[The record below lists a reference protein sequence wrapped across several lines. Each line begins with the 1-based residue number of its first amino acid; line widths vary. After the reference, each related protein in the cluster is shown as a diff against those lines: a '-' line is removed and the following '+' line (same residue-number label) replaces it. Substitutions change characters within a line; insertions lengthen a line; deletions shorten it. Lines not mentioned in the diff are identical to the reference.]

1 MTSRVRSSGTELSF
15 DKQSANRK
23 ILTFCHNSKSGYYF
37 KNFTNFGIA
46 KTNTEMEILNWI
58 ILVAGFCLLPTVV
71 LWLCRKFSFLG
82 KIGPVLLLYGLGII
96 IGNIGLMPKQLP
108 AVQELL
114 SNAMVPLAIPLMLYG
129 CTFNMKGA
137 RSQILALVT
146 GMISVATAV
155 VIGYLIFGRNLPEGA
170 KIGGMLTGVY
180 TGGTINLAALKTMLG
195 IKDETYILINSY
207 DILVSFL
214 YLSFLLA
221 IGIKLFRK
229 FLPNTLGNF
238 TQKDEA
244 AIKAEMDKENRKPVK
259 GFFTRIGIAYTTK
272 LLGLTILIVGISAG
286 VALLLPESMFMTIFI
301 LMLTTLGIGCSFIKK
316 IHNMKYSYDI
326 GMYFIYIFC
335 IVVAS
340 MADLSKL
347 DFAGGIGLL
356 GYLLVAV
363 FGSLLMQVIF
373 AKILKIDSDMMVIS
387 SVTFINSPPFVP
399 MMAAAMKNKDVLIPG
414 LTIGVIGYAAG
425 NYLGFLMSQL
435 LGLL

>member
-1 MTSRVRSSGTELSF
+1 MNIF
-15 DKQSANRK
+15 
-23 ILTFCHNSKSGYYF
+23 
-37 KNFTNFGIA
+37 
-46 KTNTEMEILNWI
+46 NWI
-58 ILVAGFCLLPTVV
+58 VLVAGFCLIPAGV
-71 LWLCRKFSFLG
+71 LWLCKKYSILG
-82 KIGPVLLLYGLGII
+82 KIGPVLLLYALGII
-96 IGNIGLMPKQLP
+96 IGNIGLMPEQLP

-114 SNAMVPLAIPLMLYG
+114 SNAMVPLAIPLMLFG

-146 GMISVATAV
+146 GMISVAVAV
-155 VIGYLIFGRNLPEGA
+155 VTGYLIFGQDMPEGA

-195 IKDETYILINSY
+195 VKDETYILINSY
-207 DILVSFL
+207 DILISFM

-221 IGIKLFRK
+221 VGIKLFRK
-229 FLPNTLGNF
+229 FLPNTLGTF
-238 TQKDEA
+238 TEKDEA
-244 AIKAEMDKENRKPVK
+244 TIKSEMEKENRKP
-259 GFFTRIGIAYTTK
+259 FRSLFTRKGAAYVAI

-286 VALLLPESMFMTIFI
+286 VALLLPDSMFMTIFI

-316 IHNMKYSYDI
+316 VHNMKYSYDI

-340 MADLSKL
+340 MADLSELNLLAGL
-347 DFAGGIGLL
+347 DLL
-356 GYLLVAV
+356 GYLFIAV
-363 FGSLLMQVIF
+363 FGSLLLQVIF
-373 AKILKIDSDMMVIS
+373 AKIFRIDADMMVIA
-387 SVTFINSPPFVP
+387 SVTYINSPPFVP

-425 NYLGFLMSQL
+425 NYLGFLMSQF

>member
-1 MTSRVRSSGTELSF
+1 M
-15 DKQSANRK
+15 N
-23 ILTFCHNSKSGYYF
+23 I
-37 KNFTNFGIA
+37 I
-46 KTNTEMEILNWI
+46 NWI
-58 ILVAGFCLLPTVV
+58 ILVAGFCLIPAGV
-71 LWLCRKFSFLG
+71 LWLCKKVNILG
-82 KIGPVLLLYGLGII
+82 KIGPVMVLYGLGII
-96 IGNIGLMPKQLP
+96 IGNIGLMPEQMP

-114 SNAMVPLAIPLMLYG
+114 SNAMVPLAIPLMLFG

-146 GMISVATAV
+146 GMVSVALAV
-155 VIGYLIFGRNLPEGA
+155 IIGFFLFGRNLPEGA

-195 IKDETYILINSY
+195 VKDETYILINSY

-229 FLPNTLGNF
+229 FLPNTLGAY
-238 TQKDEA
+238 TEKDEA
-244 AIKAEMDKENRKPVK
+244 SIKAEMERENRKPFK
-259 GFFTRIGIAYTTK
+259 SLFTRKGAAYLGR
-272 LLGLTILIVGISAG
+272 LLGLTILIVGLSAG
-286 VALLLPESMFMTIFI
+286 VALLLPSSMFMTIFI

-347 DFAGGIGLL
+347 DLAGGLGLM
-356 GYLLVAV
+356 GYLLIAV
-363 FGSLLMQVIF
+363 FGSLLLQVIF
-373 AKILKIDSDMMVIS
+373 AKIFKIDSDMMVIA
-387 SVTFINSPPFVP
+387 SVTYINSPPFVP

-435 LGLL
+435 LGIL

>member
-1 MTSRVRSSGTELSF
+1 MNV
-15 DKQSANRK
+15 
-23 ILTFCHNSKSGYYF
+23 
-37 KNFTNFGIA
+37 
-46 KTNTEMEILNWI
+46 LNWI
-58 ILVAGFCLLPTVV
+58 ILIAGFCLIPSGV
-71 LWLCRKFSFLG
+71 LWLCRKYAFLK
-82 KIGPVLLLYGLGII
+82 KIGPVMLLYGLGII
-96 IGNIGLMPKQLP
+96 IGNIGLMPEQMP

-114 SNAMVPLAIPLMLYG
+114 SNAMVPLAIPLMLFG

-155 VIGYLIFGRNLPEGA
+155 VIGYFIFGHDLPEGA

-195 IKDETYILINSY
+195 VDDGTYILINSY

-221 IGIKLFRK
+221 IGIRLFRK
-229 FLPNTLGNF
+229 FLPNSLGEF
-238 TQKDEA
+238 TSKDEA
-244 AIKAEMDKENRKPVK
+244 AIRNEMDKEDRKPVK
-259 GFFTRIGIAYTTK
+259 GFFTRIGLAYTSK
-272 LLGLTILIVGISAG
+272 LLGLTLVIVGISAG
-286 VALLLPESMFMTIFI
+286 VALLLPSSMFMTIFI
-301 LMLTTLGIGCSFIKK
+301 LMLTTLGIACSFIKK

-347 DFAGGIGLL
+347 NLAAGMELL

-363 FGSLLMQVIF
+363 FGSLLLQLIF
-373 AKILKIDSDMMVIS
+373 AKIFRIDSDMMVIA

-435 LGLL
+435 LELL

>member
-1 MTSRVRSSGTELSF
+1 MNV
-15 DKQSANRK
+15 
-23 ILTFCHNSKSGYYF
+23 
-37 KNFTNFGIA
+37 
-46 KTNTEMEILNWI
+46 LNWI
-58 ILVAGFCLLPTVV
+58 ILIAGFCLIPSGV
-71 LWLCRKFSFLG
+71 LWLCRKYAFLK
-82 KIGPVLLLYGLGII
+82 KIGPVMLLYGLGII
-96 IGNIGLMPKQLP
+96 IGNIGLMPEQMP

-114 SNAMVPLAIPLMLYG
+114 SNAMVPLAIPLMLFG

-146 GMISVATAV
+146 GMISVATAI
-155 VIGYLIFGRNLPEGA
+155 VIGYFIFGRDLPEGA

-195 IKDETYILINSY
+195 VDDGTYILINSY

-221 IGIKLFRK
+221 IGIRLFRK
-229 FLPNTLGNF
+229 FLPNSLGEF
-238 TQKDEA
+238 TAKDEA
-244 AIKAEMDKENRKPVK
+244 AIRNEMDKEDRKPVK
-259 GFFTRIGIAYTTK
+259 GFFTRIGLAYTSK
-272 LLGLTILIVGISAG
+272 LLGLTLVIVGISAG
-286 VALLLPESMFMTIFI
+286 VALLMPSSMFMTIFI
-301 LMLTTLGIGCSFIKK
+301 LMLTTLGIASSFIKK

-347 DFAGGIGLL
+347 NLAAGMELL

-363 FGSLLMQVIF
+363 FGSLLLQVIF
-373 AKILKIDSDMMVIS
+373 AKIFRIDSDMMVIA

-414 LTIGVIGYAAG
+414 LTIGVMGYAAG

>member
-1 MTSRVRSSGTELSF
+1 MNV
-15 DKQSANRK
+15 
-23 ILTFCHNSKSGYYF
+23 
-37 KNFTNFGIA
+37 
-46 KTNTEMEILNWI
+46 LNWI
-58 ILVAGFCLLPTVV
+58 ILIAGFCLIPSGV
-71 LWLCRKFSFLG
+71 LWLCRKYAFLK
-82 KIGPVLLLYGLGII
+82 KIGPVMLLYGLGII
-96 IGNIGLMPKQLP
+96 IGNIGLMPEQMP

-114 SNAMVPLAIPLMLYG
+114 SNAMVPLAIPLMLFG

-155 VIGYLIFGRNLPEGA
+155 VIGYFIFGRDLPEGA

-195 IKDETYILINSY
+195 VDDGTYILINSY

-221 IGIKLFRK
+221 IGIRLFRK
-229 FLPNTLGNF
+229 FLPNSLGEF
-238 TQKDEA
+238 TAKDEA
-244 AIKAEMDKENRKPVK
+244 AIRNEMEKEDRKPVK
-259 GFFTRIGIAYTTK
+259 GFFTRIGLAYTSK
-272 LLGLTILIVGISAG
+272 LLGLTLVIVGISAG
-286 VALLLPESMFMTIFI
+286 VALLLPSGMFMTIFI
-301 LMLTTLGIGCSFIKK
+301 LMLTTLGIACSFIKK

-347 DFAGGIGLL
+347 DFAGGLGLL

-363 FGSLLMQVIF
+363 FGSLLLQVIF
-373 AKILKIDSDMMVIS
+373 AKIFRIDSDMMVIS

-414 LTIGVIGYAAG
+414 LTIGVIGYAVG
-425 NYLGFLMSQL
+425 NYLGFLISQL
-435 LGLL
+435 LTLL

>member
-1 MTSRVRSSGTELSF
+1 MNIF
-15 DKQSANRK
+15 
-23 ILTFCHNSKSGYYF
+23 
-37 KNFTNFGIA
+37 
-46 KTNTEMEILNWI
+46 NWI
-58 ILVAGFCLLPTVV
+58 VLVAGFCLIPAGV
-71 LWLCRKFSFLG
+71 LWLCKKYSILG
-82 KIGPVLLLYGLGII
+82 KIGPVLLLYALGII
-96 IGNIGLMPKQLP
+96 IGNIGLMPEQLP

-114 SNAMVPLAIPLMLYG
+114 SNAMVPLAIPLMLFG

-146 GMISVATAV
+146 GMISVAVAV
-155 VIGYLIFGRNLPEGA
+155 VTGYLIFGQDIPEGA

-195 IKDETYILINSY
+195 VKDETYILINSY
-207 DILVSFL
+207 DILISFM

-221 IGIKLFRK
+221 VGIKLFRK
-229 FLPNTLGNF
+229 FLPNTLGTF
-238 TQKDEA
+238 TEKDEA
-244 AIKAEMDKENRKPVK
+244 TIKSEMEKENRKP
-259 GFFTRIGIAYTTK
+259 FRSLFTRKGAAYVAI

-286 VALLLPESMFMTIFI
+286 VALLLPDSMFMTIFI

-340 MADLSKL
+340 MADLSEL
-347 DFAGGIGLL
+347 DLLAGLDLL
-356 GYLLVAV
+356 GYLFIAV
-363 FGSLLMQVIF
+363 FGSLLLQVIF
-373 AKILKIDSDMMVIS
+373 AKIFRIDADMMVIA
-387 SVTFINSPPFVP
+387 SVTYINSPPFVP

-425 NYLGFLMSQL
+425 NYLGFLMSQF

>member
-1 MTSRVRSSGTELSF
+1 MSV
-15 DKQSANRK
+15 
-23 ILTFCHNSKSGYYF
+23 
-37 KNFTNFGIA
+37 
-46 KTNTEMEILNWI
+46 LNWV
-58 ILVAGFCLLPTVV
+58 ILVAGFCLIPAGV
-71 LWLCRKFSFLG
+71 LWLCRKYSILG

-96 IGNIGLMPKQLP
+96 IGNIGLMPRQMP

-114 SNAMVPLAIPLMLYG
+114 SNAMVPLAIPLMLFS

-137 RSQILALVT
+137 RSQILALIT
-146 GMISVATAV
+146 GLISVITAV
-155 VIGYLIFGRNLPEGA
+155 IIGYLIFGGDIPEGA
-170 KIGGMLTGVY
+170 KVGGMLTGVY
-180 TGGTINLAALKTMLG
+180 TGGTINLAALKTMLDVN
-195 IKDETYILINSY
+195 DETYILINSY

-229 FLPNTLGNF
+229 FLPNTLGEF
-238 TQKDEA
+238 TAKDEA
-244 AIKAEMDKENRKPVK
+244 EIRAEMEKENENPYK
-259 GFFTRIGIAYTTK
+259 GLFTRSGMKQTAK
-272 LLGLTILIVGISAG
+272 LLGLTILIVGVSAG
-286 VALLLPESMFMTIFI
+286 VALLLPEGMFMTIFI
-301 LMLTTLGIGCSFIKK
+301 LMLTTLGIACSFIRKV
-316 IHNMKYSYDI
+316 HDMNYSYDI

-347 DFAGGIGLL
+347 DFVGGLGLL

-363 FGSLLMQVIF
+363 FGSLVLQVIF